1 MDRTHAREISYAS
14 SASGRG
20 GRALIRLLENTTGR
34 PSLLRRARGYDAQ
47 VGQGADL
54 WDVLSERFGLSLDVT
69 AGALGDIRA
78 TGPLI
83 LVANHPYGILDGLTL
98 GRILSQRR
106 AGDFRI
112 LANSVFMRAS
122 DIGRFI
128 LPISFDGTRDAV
140 MQNVA
145 TRRAALDYLAG
156 GGAIGIFP
164 GGTVSTATGPLS
176 PPLDPMWRSFTA
188 KMIAATGATVVPV
201 FFEGA
206 NSRLFQLASHL
217 HTSLRLGL
225 LIREFRAR
233 VDRPVRVVIGK
244 PVDPAALDAL
254 RHDPKAC
261 MDFLRQRT
269 YALSSRP
276 IDITRLG
283 HEFEARQKVRDGG
296 GNFRQRLG
304 RADRL

>member
-1 MDRTHAREISYAS
+1 MDRTAAREISYAS
-14 SASGRG
+14 SARGRG
-20 GRALIRLLENTTGR
+20 GRTLIRLLENATGR

-54 WDVLSERFGLSLDVT
+54 WDVLSDRFGLSLAVT
-69 AGALGDIRA
+69 GGALGDIPA

-112 LANSVFMRAS
+112 LANSVFNRAA
-122 DIGRFI
+122 DINRFI
-128 LPISFDGTRDAV
+128 LPINFDDTRDAV
-140 MQNVA
+140 LQNVA

-156 GGAIGIFP
+156 GGAIGVFP
-164 GGTVSTATGPLS
+164 GGTVSTAAS
-176 PPLDPMWRSFTA
+176 PMSAPLDPMWRSFTA

-201 FFEGA
+201 YFDGA

-217 HTSLRLGL
+217 HASLRLGL

-244 PVDPAALDAL
+244 PVDPAELDAL

-276 IDITRLG
+276 IDTTRLG
-283 HEFEARQKVRDGG
+283 HEFEARQRVRDGG